1 MPPRWLSAITQCVE
15 QIAVALLVLFRLP
28 LVLVVQLL
36 GLLTL

>member
-1 MPPRWLSAITQCVE
+1 MPPTWLRSIERLVSDLLA
-15 QIAVALLVLFRLP
+15 ALLVAFRLP

>member
-1 MPPRWLSAITQCVE
+1 MPPTWLRSIERLVSDLLAMLL
-15 QIAVALLVLFRLP
+15 VALRLP